1 MRKLKP
7 RGLGA
12 ISFKGKMIDIM
23 SYRQAREL
31 VNFVGL
37 NAKKEKR
44 RQLSPAISLFQF
56 FAASSARRM

>member
-1 MRKLKP
+1 
-7 RGLGA
+7 
-12 ISFKGKMIDIM
+12 MIDIM

-31 VNFVGL
+31 VNFVEVS
-37 NAKKEKR
+37 AKKEKR

>member
-23 SYRQAREL
+23 SYRQAKGL
-31 VNFVGL
+31 VNFVEIV
-37 NAKKEKR
+37 AEKEKR
-44 RQLSPAISLFQF
+44 RQLALV
-56 FAASSARRM
+56 